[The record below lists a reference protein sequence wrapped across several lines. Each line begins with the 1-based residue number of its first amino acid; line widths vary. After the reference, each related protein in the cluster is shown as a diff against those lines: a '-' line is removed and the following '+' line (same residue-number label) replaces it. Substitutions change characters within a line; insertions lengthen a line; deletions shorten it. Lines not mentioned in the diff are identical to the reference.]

1 MFVAI
6 KTSESESSSLHQHF
20 PLLWKAQNSS
30 VGYDNDN
37 YSKGRGNFF
46 YQDLSKPLQSF
57 KGSRD
62 RMTYWI
68 LEFEPWQSL
77 VMHCFFLHLCYSG
90 QVFTMYPNCVGGLP
104 TCEADSLQVS
114 TVWLG
119 LLSSHHFIFLHQSFF
134 RPFISPIPTPISPFK
149 FSLIVFFHLLLDI
162 RV

>member
-20 PLLWKAQNSS
+20 PLLWKAQNSR

-68 LEFEPWQSL
+68 LEFEPRQSL
-77 VMHCFFLHLCYSG
+77 VMHCFFFTCATQVKYLLCVQIVLGVPPRVRQTPSKCPQSG
-90 QVFTMYPNCVGGLP
+90 W
-104 TCEADSLQVS
+104 DSSVLTTLFFS
-114 TVWLG
+114 TSHFSDLSSPQFPHQFP
-119 LLSSHHFIFLHQSFF
+119 LLSSPSLYSFTF
-134 RPFISPIPTPISPFK
+134 R
-149 FSLIVFFHLLLDI
+149 
-162 RV
+162 